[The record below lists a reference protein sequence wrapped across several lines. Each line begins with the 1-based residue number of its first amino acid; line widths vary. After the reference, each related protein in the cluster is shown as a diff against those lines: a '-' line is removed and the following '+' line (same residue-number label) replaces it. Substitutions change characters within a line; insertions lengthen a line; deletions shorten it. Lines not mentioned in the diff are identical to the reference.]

1 MRQDSSGEHSVGTPA
16 LAERPGAESWLSS
29 PLNVAGVAAAIS
41 VAGILIGYVLVVLF
55 VFPSQHTGPDL
66 KRVPDLVGK
75 TREDGRALAERAGLM
90 LDELGGLEHK
100 QPAGTI
106 VAQEPLASQ
115 MAEPGTA
122 IRVIVSLGAGQHPLP
137 AVVGMHHEQAEIAL
151 AQAGFEIE
159 VTWVDADV
167 DVGQVVGTRPAPGA
181 NLALGDSV
189 RILVSSGSRVVQ
201 VPDLLERTLVEA
213 RATLERLGL
222 EVGDID
228 EDSATAA
235 APGTVLN
242 QSPAAGSRVAR
253 GTRVLLT
260 VAIRS

>member
-1 MRQDSSGEHSVGTPA
+1 MQRDSSGEPRAGRPEPA
-16 LAERPGAESWLSS
+16 GARNWLSS

-55 VFPSQHTGPDL
+55 VFPSQYTGPDL
-66 KRVPDLVGK
+66 KRVPDLVGQ
-75 TREDGRALAERAGLM
+75 TREDGRELAERAGLAF
-90 LDELGGLEHK
+90 EEFGGLEHR
-100 QPAGTI
+100 QPAGT
-106 VAQEPLASQ
+106 VLAQEPLAGQ
-115 MAEPGTA
+115 MAEPGSA
-122 IRVIVSLGAGQHPLP
+122 IRVTVSLGAGQHPLP

-159 VTWVDADV
+159 VTWVDADA
-167 DVGQVVGTRPAPGA
+167 DVGQVVGTRPAPGT
-181 NLALGDSV
+181 NLALADSV

-213 RATLERLGL
+213 RTTLERLGL

-235 APGTVLN
+235 APGTVLS
-242 QSPAAGSRVAR
+242 QSPAPGSRVAR
-253 GTRVLLT
+253 GTRVALR
-260 VAIRS
+260 VAIRP